1 MSVTNAKLTL
11 IFFLLSVIKARGS
24 SKLLLLLGDILGLFR
39 GGFFGHSRARKDI
52 DRIVVILGAVVLGD
66 RPLHMAQGND
76 RCPWPSPVLRFI
88 SAHLVFHGVFVR
100 ALT

>member
-24 SKLLLLLGDILGLFR
+24 SKLFLLLGDILGLFR

-52 DRIVVILGAVVLGD
+52 DRIVVILGAVVLVD
-66 RPLHMAQGND
+66 RPRPMAQGND
-76 RCPWPSPVLRFI
+76 RYPWPSPGRRVI
-88 SAHLVFHGVFVR
+88 TGELVFDGVLLR
-100 ALT
+100 